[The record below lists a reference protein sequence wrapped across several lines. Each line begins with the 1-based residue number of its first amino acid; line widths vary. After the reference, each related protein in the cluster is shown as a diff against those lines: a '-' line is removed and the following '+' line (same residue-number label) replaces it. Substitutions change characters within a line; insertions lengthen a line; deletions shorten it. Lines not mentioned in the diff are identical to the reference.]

1 MQIKQSPKWRKREE
15 LRVREREADRNAF
28 SICANY
34 LYTHTHTHM
43 KLPPTHTHLACMQ
56 KFRFLLRVAN
66 WSKRQLAI
74 SNWGMARKKPPK
86 LAKNGGRNFGGIDFA
101 KPK

>member
-1 MQIKQSPKWRKREE
+1 M
-15 LRVREREADRNAF
+15 REREADRNAF

-34 LYTHTHTHM
+34 LYTHTQM

-66 WSKRQLAI
+66 WSKGNWQLATGE
-74 SNWGMARKKPPK
+74 WPE
-86 LAKNGGRNFGGIDFA
+86 KNLQN
-101 KPK
+101 